1 MGGNIQ
7 VREGGRGRGQAL
19 EHGLRVPAIESG
31 GGSQLWASALAC
43 VLSFLVVVLVC
54 CLYCCMRATQARRKS
69 GAGMLLTEF
78 PARKCFDPFLR
89 RTDHTHDDESLL
101 LHNLELHWRLRV
113 ASHLGVCVQNRRGSL
128 RAVSHSP
135 PVSIF

>member
-78 PARKCFDPFLR
+78 PARKCSDPFLR
-89 RTDHTHDDESLL
+89 RTDHTHDDESCSSTISSYIGGFA
-101 LHNLELHWRLRV
+101 LRPTW
-113 ASHLGVCVQNRRGSL
+113 ACVYRTEAAR
-128 RAVSHSP
+128 
-135 PVSIF
+135 

>member
-69 GAGMLLTEF
+69 GAGLLLTEF
-78 PARKCFDPFLR
+78 PARTTTSRCSSTISSYIGGFALR
-89 RTDHTHDDESLL
+89 PTWACVYRTE
-101 LHNLELHWRLRV
+101 
-113 ASHLGVCVQNRRGSL
+113 A
-128 RAVSHSP
+128 
-135 PVSIF
+135 